1 MAMRMF
7 AGMSVA
13 VVLVAGM
20 AMSNAFAHDHEK
32 MMGMMDQMDT
42 NHDGMISA
50 AEHAAHAKMMFD
62 KMDANHDGMI
72 SKDEM
77 AAGMKMMHEERE
89 AREPRNEHMKD
100 EMNEKKEHA
109 MDDDRTPPPTK

>member
-1 MAMRMF
+1 MTTRMF
-7 AGMSVA
+7 TCMAVGVA
-13 VVLVAGM
+13 LVAGM

-50 AEHAAHAKMMFD
+50 DEHAAHAKMMFD

-77 AAGMKMMHEERE
+77 SAGLKTMHEERE
-89 AREPRNEHMKD
+89 VREERSEPLMK
-100 EMNEKKEHA
+100 A
-109 MDDDRTPPPTK
+109 DDKATHETK